1 MKVERLK
8 LRRNFWTS
16 GEIECMLDLLREVHK
31 MQRNTATT
39 NYTFVQIATKMKRR
53 GFPNKSAQQ
62 IRRKWFQMKS
72 AYLCYKRGNVE
83 RLLLIPEKFRS
94 TIAQFVDR
102 EVQPTNYQEV
112 SPSPSPPPAPSSSLP
127 LPPPIAPEVVQAP
140 TPPLINSNTKAKV
153 QDTFNAPKPPV
164 AFGKRVYR
172 DNRFDEF
179 LVRVKQ
185 THKIINNDFLNMQKI
200 LMDFEHAC
208 QKERDAKIVSFI
220 KSINYDF

>member
-1 MKVERLK
+1 MATLEGSYRKLSLSNALALVFCKRSSFIERFLILPLSNLNICSC
-8 LRRNFWTS
+8 LRSIRLSVFVFH
-16 GEIECMLDLLREVHK
+16 LLLLP
-31 MQRNTATT
+31 
-39 NYTFVQIATKMKRR
+39 F
-53 GFPNKSAQQ
+53 
-62 IRRKWFQMKS
+62 
-72 AYLCYKRGNVE
+72 L